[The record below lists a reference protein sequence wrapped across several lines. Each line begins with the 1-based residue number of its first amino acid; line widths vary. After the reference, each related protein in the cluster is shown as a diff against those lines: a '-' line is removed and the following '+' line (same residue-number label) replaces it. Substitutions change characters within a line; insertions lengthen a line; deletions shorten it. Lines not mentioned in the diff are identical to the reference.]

1 MPRPVP
7 GAIFWRYSTYQK
19 FGVSISCS
27 EKPHVK
33 NGEKCGNWKLMIT
46 KTLKHFSICVK
57 YLPNC
62 VENWVFFDRNET
74 WKLRHTTKFLE
85 SCKQSNTKTSVCMYV

>member
-19 FGVSISCS
+19 FGVSSSCS

-33 NGEKCGNWKLMIT
+33 NGEKCGNWKLMIIKRFDI
-46 KTLKHFSICVK
+46 KT
-57 YLPNC
+57 
-62 VENWVFFDRNET
+62 
-74 WKLRHTTKFLE
+74 FLNL
-85 SCKQSNTKTSVCMYV
+85 CKTSSKLCGKLGVL